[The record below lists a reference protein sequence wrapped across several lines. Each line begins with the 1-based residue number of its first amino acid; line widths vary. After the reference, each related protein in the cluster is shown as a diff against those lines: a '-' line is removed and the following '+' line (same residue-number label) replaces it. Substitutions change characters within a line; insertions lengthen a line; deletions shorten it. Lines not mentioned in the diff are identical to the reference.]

1 MSATGRMST
10 SREIDDSGRFLR
22 QPSLFDARITANGS
36 SGYPA
41 EPGRYHIYVCHAC
54 PWASRAVIV
63 RRLKGLED
71 VVSMSA
77 VDPVRDERGWAFR
90 DGPGYSRDP
99 INDFSFLSE
108 AYLATDPTYDRR
120 PTVPAVWD
128 KKTNKLI
135 SNDYQTITLDLATQF
150 NAYAGNDIDLY
161 PEALRPDIDRVNAIV
176 YDTINNGVYKAGFAQ
191 RQEAYEDAVTA
202 LFDTLDD
209 LDRELAT
216 QRYLVGDQLTEADIR
231 LFTTLVRFDAVYHY
245 HFKCNIRRLTDY
257 DALWAYARDL
267 FQTPGIGDT
276 VEFETIKRHY
286 YMTHPHINPNRIV
299 PLGPMVDWSEPS
311 GRDSMR

>member
-1 MSATGRMST
+1 MSATRRMT
-10 SREIDDSGRFLR
+10 TGPEIDVWGRFVR
-22 QPSLFDARITANGS
+22 QPSLFDARITADGS

-71 VVSMSA
+71 VVTMSA
-77 VDPVRDERGWAFR
+77 VDPIRDERGWAFR

-150 NAYAGNDIDLY
+150 KAYAGNDIDLY

-191 RQEAYEDAVTA
+191 RQEAYEEAVTA
-202 LFDTLDD
+202 LFGSLDD

-216 QRYLVGDQLTEADIR
+216 QRYLVGEQLTEADIR

-257 DALWAYARDL
+257 DELWAYARDL
-267 FQTPGIGDT
+267 FQTRGIGDT

-286 YMTHPHINPNRIV
+286 YMTHPHINPNRIM

-311 GRDSMR
+311 GRDSTR

>member
-1 MSATGRMST
+1 MTTRP
-10 SREIDDSGRFLR
+10 EIDDWGRFVR
-22 QPSLFDARITANGS
+22 QPSLFDARITADGS

-77 VDPVRDERGWAFR
+77 VDPIRDERGWAFR

-135 SNDYQTITLDLATQF
+135 SNDYHTITLDLATQF

-161 PEALRPDIDRVNAIV
+161 PEVLRPDIDRVNAIV

-191 RQEAYEDAVTA
+191 RQEAYEEAVTA
-202 LFDTLDD
+202 LFGSLDD

-216 QRYLVGDQLTEADIR
+216 QRYLVGEQLTEADIR

-257 DALWAYARDL
+257 DELWAYARDL
-267 FQTPGIGDT
+267 FQTRGIGDT

-299 PLGPMVDWSEPS
+299 SLGPMVDWSEPS
-311 GRDSMR
+311 GRNSTR